1 MFGRLRRSAALGC
14 HGRVPRAS
22 CRAMSGFTI
31 VSEDALV
38 GAASADP
45 SSIELTP
52 EQVVYQLDQHIIGQ
66 TDAKKAVA
74 VALRNRW
81 RRRQI
86 EGPIRAEIS
95 PMNILMS
102 GPTGSGKTE
111 IARRL
116 ATLTASP
123 FIKVEATKFTE
134 IGVFGANAESM
145 VKDLV
150 EVAVEMERA
159 AVQKTNANAAR
170 ERAIDRLVAALTA
183 RTELVSEALR
193 RRLRED
199 IASGAAD
206 DKIVTIKLKPVQSP
220 LKSRSMS
227 DMEIPPELDQAMR
240 QMSEMLGRLNGSKT
254 CSSKGSGGTQMTVK
268 EALPRLQAE
277 EAANF
282 VVEDDIVRRAIEN
295 VQTNGIIFLDE
306 IDKLAHDRHSH
317 HSSFRKGEGVQ
328 KELLAL
334 TEGCAVTTRHGIVY
348 TDHILFIASGAFHN
362 VSPSDL
368 MPELQGRLPIR
379 VNLSPLTEHDFER
392 ILTETQFNLLDQVR
406 ALMHTEQVEVTFTQD
421 AVQQI
426 AHVSAKVNAQTDNI
440 GARRLATVVSKITEH
455 MSFHAPSLRG
465 TKVTIDKTYVQAH
478 LKDVLKQTDLTKY
491 IL

>member
-1 MFGRLRRSAALGC
+1 MFGLRLRAV
-14 HGRVPRAS
+14 HGNRGGLSRAS
-22 CRAMSGFTI
+22 CRGLSGFTI
-31 VSEDALV
+31 VTDAPATV
-38 GAASADP
+38 NAS
-45 SSIELTP
+45 SMELTP

-150 EVAVEMERA
+150 EVAVEMERT
-159 AVQKTNANAAR
+159 AVLKKNATAAR
-170 ERAIDRLVAALTA
+170 DRAIDRLVAALTV

-206 DKIVTIKLKPVQSP
+206 DKLVTVKLKPVQSSSQ
-220 LKSRSMS
+220 KSRMMS
-227 DMEIPPELDQAMR
+227 DMDMPPELDQAMR
-240 QMSEMLGRLNGSKT
+240 QVSEMLGKLNGSKST
-254 CSSKGSGGTQMTVK
+254 NSKGSSTANSHQTLTVK
-268 EALPRLQAE
+268 EALPKLQAE
-277 EAANF
+277 EAASF
-282 VVEDDIVRRAIEN
+282 VVEQDIVRRALEN
-295 VQTNGIIFLDE
+295 VQSNGIIFLDE
-306 IDKLAHDRHSH
+306 IDKLASERHSH
-317 HSSFRKGEGVQ
+317 TSSFRKGEGVQ

-334 TEGCAVTTRHGIVY
+334 TEGCAVTTRHGVVY

-379 VNLSPLTEHDFER
+379 VNLTPLTAQDFER

-406 ALMHTEQVEVTFTQD
+406 ALMDTERVAVTFTPD
-421 AVQQI
+421 AVHEI
-426 AHVSAKVNAQTDNI
+426 AHVSAKVNSQTDNI

-455 MSFHAPSLRG
+455 MSFHAPALAG
-465 TKVTIDKTYVQAH
+465 TDVVIDKSYVQAH
-478 LKDVLKQTDLTKY
+478 LKDILKQTDLTKY

>member
-1 MFGRLRRSAALGC
+1 MFGLRVRAV
-14 HGRVPRAS
+14 HGNRVGLSCAS
-22 CRAMSGFTI
+22 CRGLSGFTI
-31 VSEDALV
+31 VTDTPATV
-38 GAASADP
+38 NAS
-45 SSIELTP
+45 SMELTP

-150 EVAVEMERA
+150 EVAVEMERT
-159 AVQKTNANAAR
+159 AVLKKNATAAR
-170 ERAIDRLVAALTA
+170 DRAIDRLVAALTV

-206 DKIVTIKLKPVQSP
+206 DKLVTVKLKPVQSSSQ
-220 LKSRSMS
+220 KSRMMS
-227 DMEIPPELDQAMR
+227 DMDMPPELDQAMR
-240 QMSEMLGRLNGSKT
+240 QVSEMLGKLNGSKST
-254 CSSKGSGGTQMTVK
+254 NSKGSSTANSHQTLTVK
-268 EALPRLQAE
+268 EALPKLQAE
-277 EAANF
+277 EAASF
-282 VVEDDIVRRAIEN
+282 VVEQDIVRRALEN
-295 VQTNGIIFLDE
+295 VQSNGIIFLDE
-306 IDKLAHDRHSH
+306 IDKLAS
-317 HSSFRKGEGVQ
+317 
-328 KELLAL
+328 
-334 TEGCAVTTRHGIVY
+334 
-348 TDHILFIASGAFHN
+348 
-362 VSPSDL
+362 
-368 MPELQGRLPIR
+368 
-379 VNLSPLTEHDFER
+379 ER
-392 ILTETQFNLLDQVR
+392 
-406 ALMHTEQVEVTFTQD
+406 
-421 AVQQI
+421 
-426 AHVSAKVNAQTDNI
+426 
-440 GARRLATVVSKITEH
+440 
-455 MSFHAPSLRG
+455 
-465 TKVTIDKTYVQAH
+465 
-478 LKDVLKQTDLTKY
+478 
-491 IL
+491 

>member
-1 MFGRLRRSAALGC
+1 
-14 HGRVPRAS
+14 
-22 CRAMSGFTI
+22 MSGFTI

-206 DKIVTIKLKPVQSP
+206 DKIVTIKLKP
-220 LKSRSMS
+220 
-227 DMEIPPELDQAMR
+227 MEFPPELDQAMR

-254 CSSKGSGGTQMTVK
+254 GSSKGSGGTQMTVK

-348 TDHILFIASGAFHN
+348 TDHILFIASGTSMARQCVADDGFLGAFHN

-392 ILTETQFNLLDQVR
+392 ILTE
-406 ALMHTEQVEVTFTQD
+406 TQD